1 MIFSRKITAYIICEN
16 ILKSN
21 RLQEIVRLGGE
32 HYEKTEELHA
42 DKVHGE
48 NFPL

>member
-32 HYEKTEELHA
+32 HYEKTEELQA